1 MLEPLKKEKGNGC
14 SDKVASIKEKEK
26 HLVKPQTRYLTL
38 RWKQAT
44 MGNFFMVSCFVDS
57 W

>member
-1 MLEPLKKEKGNGC
+1 MSRVIYRHHPRC
-14 SDKVASIKEKEK
+14 STSTDG
-26 HLVKPQTRYLTL
+26 LCTPTPPQALAVLRELTL

-44 MGNFFMVSCFVDS
+44 MGSFFMVSCFVDS